1 MLHHFILIHYLLGN
15 YFLNVETLQTQNP
28 KFPTFHL
35 AQWLIQVTQCST
47 LCSTESISRSSC
59 VFPEG
64 KHPPF
69 KKSVHFNSLH
79 GIVDHLTSKM
89 VLNHLNLKHPKIYNL
104 LDLLGADSSGK
115 FTLCSIFEHR
125 IDGIYA
131 DLLLN
136 AYWLSRVFHGLAGSE
151 IADVAKNKLLTIKAH
166 KF

>member
-1 MLHHFILIHYLLGN
+1 
-15 YFLNVETLQTQNP
+15 
-28 KFPTFHL
+28 
-35 AQWLIQVTQCST
+35 
-47 LCSTESISRSSC
+47 
-59 VFPEG
+59 
-64 KHPPF
+64 
-69 KKSVHFNSLH
+69 
-79 GIVDHLTSKM
+79 M

-166 KF
+166 KFKKKMQRMVIRNQKQSKREAEGFNSW